1 MPLVDK
7 LKCCRSSAIV
17 PQNFLIPFIIMDY
30 RALKIDYVVVK
41 ENNKVKYEYFS
52 VQLYCVQYPRAK
64 KVTQPV
70 FDGLLYDEAMKLI
83 AAKKPLTCDALRA
96 IKISSTEPPINVIDM
111 PSSKAIDVKLPY
123 PCVLRVKK
131 PIGKLQVGQLV
142 LLPNSNYPRVYHEW
156 TGLVQVAP
164 DGTEI
169 DGFKQSDVVKN
180 ALRLLTPLDA
190 LSDTEKASLRPADQ
204 ALLYNSNFGVEM
216 ADSNEMPI

>member
-1 MPLVDK
+1 
-7 LKCCRSSAIV
+7 
-17 PQNFLIPFIIMDY
+17 MDY

-52 VQLYCVQYPRAK
+52 VQLYCVQYPTAK
-64 KVTQPV
+64 KVTQAV
-70 FDGLLYDEAMKLI
+70 FEGLLFDEAMKLVK
-83 AAKKPLTCDALRA
+83 AKKSLTCDALRRVKVA
-96 IKISSTEPPINVIDM
+96 EGEPFINVIDM
-111 PSSKAIDVKLPY
+111 PSSKAIEVKLPY

-131 PIGKLQVGQLV
+131 PIGTLKVGDLV
-142 LLPNSNYPRVYHEW
+142 LLPNSTYPRVYHEW

-169 DGFKQSDVVKN
+169 DGFKRSDVVKN

-204 ALLYNSNFGVEM
+204 ALLYNSNFDIEM
-216 ADSNEMPI
+216 ADVNEVPI